1 METLERDTGDSKE
14 ASSSAEIQNSW
25 VEAQDSLK
33 TRLVTEDDFRW
44 QLPTAASTA
53 IGGGECGVLK
63 YVGGVDISFAKDD
76 PSIACGTLVVLD
88 LQTLE
93 LVYEDYSVVTLHIP
107 YVPAFLAFREAPIL
121 LQLLEKMKTC
131 DHPFYPQV
139 FLCIYFLFNL
149 LSSNSGIVMVF
160 GCEQMLMVDGN
171 GILHPRGKCPPHWQ
185 TFCWIFFPVS
195 AYCSSILLN
204 GFGLACHLGVLANL
218 PTIGIG
224 KNLHHVDG
232 LSQST
237 VRQLLETKGTNEDI
251 LSLRGDSGRTWGA
264 AMRSN
269 PGSFKPIYISVGH
282 RVSLATAVKIARMTS
297 KYRVP
302 EPIRQADIRSRDYL
316 RKHQSGG

>member
-44 QLPTAASTA
+44 QLPTAAAAAAAAATTA
-53 IGGGECGVLK
+53 IGGGGECGVLK
-63 YVGGVDISFAKDD
+63 YVGGVDISFAKDN

-93 LVYEDYSVVTLHIP
+93 VVYEDYS
-107 YVPAFLAFREAPIL
+107 APIL

-139 FLCIYFLFNL
+139 FLCIYFPFNL

-160 GCEQMLMVDGN
+160 DCEQILMVDGN
-171 GILHPRGKCPPHWQ
+171 GILHPRGNFSFASRVPAKSLLPNYSKC
-185 TFCWIFFPVS
+185 
-195 AYCSSILLN
+195 
-204 GFGLACHLGVLANL
+204 FGLACHLGVLANL

-232 LSQST
+232 LTQST
-237 VRQLLETKGTNEDI
+237 VRQLLETKGTHEDI
-251 LSLRGDSGRTWGA
+251 LTLRGDSGRTWGA
-264 AMRSN
+264 
-269 PGSFKPIYISVGH
+269 
-282 RVSLATAVKIARMTS
+282 VKDLM
-297 KYRVP
+297 
-302 EPIRQADIRSRDYL
+302 
-316 RKHQSGG
+316 

>member
-44 QLPTAASTA
+44 QLPTTTAAATTLVG
-53 IGGGECGVLK
+53 GGGECEVLK

-76 PSIACGTLVVLD
+76 PSVACGTLVVLD

-93 LVYEDYSVVTLHIP
+93 VVYEDYSAVTLHIP
-107 YVPAFLAFREAPIL
+107 YVPGFLAFREVPIL

-131 DHPFYPQV
+131 DHPFYPQ
-139 FLCIYFLFNL
+139 
-149 LSSNSGIVMVF
+149 
-160 GCEQMLMVDGN
+160 MLMVDGN
-171 GILHPRGKCPPHWQ
+171 GILHPRGK
-185 TFCWIFFPVS
+185 
-195 AYCSSILLN
+195 
-204 GFGLACHLGVLANL
+204 
-218 PTIGIG
+218 
-224 KNLHHVDG
+224 
-232 LSQST
+232 
-237 VRQLLETKGTNEDI
+237 QLLETKGTHDDI
-251 LSLRGDSGRTWGA
+251 LTLRGDSGRTWGA

-316 RKHQSGG
+316 RKHQSAG

>member
-44 QLPTAASTA
+44 QLPTTTAAATTLVG
-53 IGGGECGVLK
+53 GGGECEVLK

-76 PSIACGTLVVLD
+76 PSVACGTLVVLD

-93 LVYEDYSVVTLHIP
+93 VVYEDYSAVTLHIP
-107 YVPAFLAFREAPIL
+107 YVPGFLAFREVPIL

-131 DHPFYPQV
+131 DHPFYPQ
-139 FLCIYFLFNL
+139 
-149 LSSNSGIVMVF
+149 
-160 GCEQMLMVDGN
+160 MLMVDGN
-171 GILHPRGKCPPHWQ
+171 GILHPRGSQSYWKSLDP
-185 TFCWIFFPVS
+185 
-195 AYCSSILLN
+195 LLM
-204 GFGLACHLGVLANL
+204 LWV
-218 PTIGIG
+218 
-224 KNLHHVDG
+224 G
-232 LSQST
+232 LSSGCSGKSSNYWDRKEL
-237 VRQLLETKGTNEDI
+237 RQLLETKGTHDDI
-251 LSLRGDSGRTWGA
+251 LTLRGDSGRTWGA

-302 EPIRQADIRSRDYL
+302 EPIRLI
-316 RKHQSGG
+316 

>member
-44 QLPTAASTA
+44 QLPTTTAAATTLVG
-53 IGGGECGVLK
+53 GGGECEVLK

-76 PSIACGTLVVLD
+76 PSVACGTLVVLD

-93 LVYEDYSVVTLHIP
+93 VVYEDYSAVTLHIP
-107 YVPAFLAFREAPIL
+107 YVPGFLAFREVPIL

-131 DHPFYPQV
+131 DHPFYPQ
-139 FLCIYFLFNL
+139 
-149 LSSNSGIVMVF
+149 
-160 GCEQMLMVDGN
+160 MLMVDGN
-171 GILHPRGKCPPHWQ
+171 GILHPR
-185 TFCWIFFPVS
+185 
-195 AYCSSILLN
+195 

-224 KNLHHVDG
+224 KN
-232 LSQST
+232 
-237 VRQLLETKGTNEDI
+237 
-251 LSLRGDSGRTWGA
+251 

-316 RKHQSGG
+316 RKHQSAG

>member
-14 ASSSAEIQNSW
+14 ASYSAEIQNIW

-44 QLPTAASTA
+44 QLPTTTAAATTL
-53 IGGGECGVLK
+53 IGGGECEVLK

-88 LQTLE
+88 LQILE
-93 LVYEDYSVVTLHIP
+93 VVYEDYSVVTLHIP
-107 YVPAFLAFREAPIL
+107 YVPGFLAFREAPIL

-131 DHPFYPQV
+131 DHPFYPQ
-139 FLCIYFLFNL
+139 
-149 LSSNSGIVMVF
+149 
-160 GCEQMLMVDGN
+160 MLMVDGN
-171 GILHPRGKCPPHWQ
+171 GILHPRGKCPP
-185 TFCWIFFPVS
+185 TFYWIFFPVF

-232 LSQST
+232 LTQAT
-237 VRQLLETKGTNEDI
+237 VRQLLETKGMHEDI

-316 RKHQSGG
+316 RKHQSAG